1 MRSGNIQVG
10 DETLLTEIFPESRF
24 NGWVIGDIHVLS
36 DKVIPNG
43 RRDNFEP
50 SPRLEWLLNEIRLL
64 ANEFA
69 KTIRSASV
77 FRNKLVMQDR
87 LYSEVENAIELCEE
101 KSTNIVIRKALCSIS
116 QSKLNNFMNQLG
128 LSINQQE
135 KKLDHLKSKKN

>member
-77 FRNKLVMQDR
+77 SRNKLVMQDR
-87 LYSEVENAIELCEE
+87 FYVEVENV
-101 KSTNIVIRKALCSIS
+101 SY
-116 QSKLNNFMNQLG
+116 
-128 LSINQQE
+128 
-135 KKLDHLKSKKN
+135 